1 MITLFENGK
10 ELHKDTI
17 FNELYIPTDV
27 MFFTFIKITR
37 SLAVELLKL
46 LRKNNSK
53 ISVAQ
58 KLKNFH
64 VMTKLN

>member
-10 ELHKDTI
+10 ELYKDTI

-27 MFFTFIKITR
+27 MSFTFIKITR

-46 LRKNNSK
+46 LRKKNLCCSK
-53 ISVAQ
+53 ASKAQ
-58 KLKNFH
+58 KFPHNDKA
-64 VMTKLN
+64 